1 MQTKTELA
9 QSIEA
14 WDLNT
19 SNKIGVKLIKA
30 ILICWAFAYVGTILF
45 FLYVLK

>member
-9 QSIEA
+9 QSIKA

-19 SNKIGVKLIKA
+19 SNKVVAKLIKSV
-30 ILICWAFAYVGTILF
+30 LICWVAAFIGTILF